1 MSESQSQPNDNSIL
15 LQIKSQGNLPELTFK
30 TKLDKQFEKMFDT
43 YYKRSGAAQD
53 SIRFIFDG
61 QRLNGNQTPKE
72 LDMQDN
78 DIIDAV
84 IQQVGGYIY
93 CY

>member
-1 MSESQSQPNDNSIL
+1 MSELQSQPSDNSIL

-30 TKLDKQFEKMFDT
+30 TKPDKQFEKMFDT
-43 YYKRSGAAQD
+43 YYKRSGADQD

-61 QRLNGNQTPKE
+61 QRLNANQTPKD

-84 IQQVGGYIY
+84 IQQIGGNIH